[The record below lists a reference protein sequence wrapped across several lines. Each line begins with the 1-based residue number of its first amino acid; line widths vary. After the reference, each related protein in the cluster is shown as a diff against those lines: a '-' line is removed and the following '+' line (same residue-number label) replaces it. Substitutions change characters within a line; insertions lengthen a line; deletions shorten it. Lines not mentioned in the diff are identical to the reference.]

1 MENRQDM
8 QDAKLPP
15 KRAVSATRAKR
26 PSTTALTA
34 STASSGGGSARG
46 AITPSLARGA
56 RSSSSAALARK
67 NAPRSPA
74 LKEDPAQAALF
85 AVEARK
91 PLESTPTGEP
101 EDIGSDPMEGLQQ
114 PAADEPLVAICRQY
128 LTVGLPV
135 NEVLKAFL
143 RDRTIIR
150 ICHRQAYNYR
160 LSEADA
166 AELLHELG
174 ILFYRKL
181 LPRLREPEK
190 LWSVCALTAKRLASG
205 MCARIREVSL
215 EDLGGG
221 ADTGGRFEVDDRAT
235 KAADALLHDS
245 LESNSHEAAVVS
257 RIDKEKAISEL
268 AALLQLAP
276 APVAA
281 RDKSA
286 EDDLRRSIT
295 FGPPGVSDPRLCDP
309 LRTSPLIDT
318 LFDPTKVLPMPP
330 DDQPVHVP
338 GMERMPRTY
347 GAVLIKVRDEL
358 GMTQKDLAEVLG
370 ISESSCAQY
379 MACAHGM
386 PRDIWEEV
394 LELQEQGA
402 PRRRR
407 LRQLFDNVEIRDILT
422 NWMKRVQQREPE
434 RPVTLVDIARIV
446 NVNKS
451 TVSRWA
457 KNEQR
462 PTLDR
467 LGELEDGIQAW
478 LNAKRPAPATRRR

>member
-1 MENRQDM
+1 M
-8 QDAKLPP
+8 QDAKLPSP
-15 KRAVSATRAKR
+15 RAVSATRAKR
-26 PSTTALTA
+26 ASKTA
-34 STASSGGGSARG
+34 STAPAARG
-46 AITPSLARGA
+46 VPGAARSAIVPNLARGA
-56 RSSSSAALARK
+56 SSSSGAALARS
-67 NAPRSPA
+67 AGH
-74 LKEDPAQAALF
+74 KEDPGQAALL
-85 AVEARK
+85 AI
-91 PLESTPTGEP
+91 ESREP
-101 EDIGSDPMEGLQQ
+101 PEWALPEEPHDPGSDPMEGLQQ

-135 NEVLKAFL
+135 DEVLKAFL

-150 ICHRQAYNYR
+150 ICHRQAFNYR

-166 AELLHELG
+166 AELLQELG

-235 KAADALLHDS
+235 KVADSLLHAS
-245 LESNSHEAAVVS
+245 LGSNSHEAAVLS
-257 RIDKEKAISEL
+257 RIDKERAISEL
-268 AALLQLAP
+268 AALLQKDPAP
-276 APVAA
+276 AVA
-281 RDKSA
+281 RDRSA

-309 LRTSPLIDT
+309 LRTSPLIDM
-318 LFDPTKVLPMPP
+318 LFDPNKVLPMPP
-330 DDQPVHVP
+330 DDQPVHMP
-338 GMERMPRTY
+338 GLERMPRSY

-407 LRQLFDNVEIRDILT
+407 LRQLFDNVEIRDILA
-422 NWMKRVQQREPE
+422 NWMKRVQQREPD

-446 NVNKS
+446 SVNKS

-467 LGELEDGIQAW
+467 IGELEDGIQAW
-478 LNAKRPAPATRRR
+478 LNAKRPAPSTRRQ